1 MTCDIRE
8 MNPYESPE
16 EKMFKDIE
24 VMEASGKSSGK
35 IPCNK
40 TSSPQPVR
48 FSYEPCPAY
57 DIPRNMIVCPVCRT
71 LDEVVPLRFGDFR
84 CDRCNI
90 KFSIKTIGE

>member
-24 VMEASGKSSGK
+24 AMETQGKSGGK
-35 IPCNK
+35 IPCGK
-40 TSSPQPVR
+40 TIQPKSVR

-57 DIPRNMIVCPVCRT
+57 DIPLNMIACPVCGQI
-71 LDEVVPLRFGDFR
+71 DEVVPLRFGDFR
-84 CDRCNI
+84 CDRCDV
-90 KFSIKTIGE
+90 KFSIKSSK